1 MIQDESLQGSWAGLD
16 SYLIDE
22 EFLYLEDDEADRI
35 YKELKKKKARSK
47 NMEEIQ
53 IKFAQRME
61 ELNELAKKD
70 TTQINQPD
78 EGNGLLAS
86 SETIKTYINNFN
98 HNDKLDFTQGLLNFA
113 NKIEK
118 KFLVEGLVMSLNILA
133 KQSSDIKVALL
144 DQFIPL
150 TQLIQEKC
158 SQEEQDAA
166 AKEIFRMLDELLYD
180 PKEVVKD
187 KAIRILLDI
196 RSVI

>member
-1 MIQDESLQGSWAGLD
+1 MIQDESIQGSWAGLD

-35 YKELKKKKARSK
+35 YKELKQRKFRSK
-47 NMEEIQ
+47 NMEDIQ
-53 IKFAQRME
+53 AKFKKRME
-61 ELNELAKKD
+61 DLEEAARKD
-70 TTQINQPD
+70 TTQISQRS

-86 SETIKTYINNFN
+86 SETIKQYIKNFN

-133 KQSSDIKVALL
+133 KESSDIKVALL

-150 TQLIQEKC
+150 I
-158 SQEEQDAA
+158 
-166 AKEIFRMLDELLYD
+166 
-180 PKEVVKD
+180 
-187 KAIRILLDI
+187 
-196 RSVI
+196 

>member
-70 TTQINQPD
+70 TT
-78 EGNGLLAS
+78 
-86 SETIKTYINNFN
+86 
-98 HNDKLDFTQGLLNFA
+98 
-113 NKIEK
+113 
-118 KFLVEGLVMSLNILA
+118 
-133 KQSSDIKVALL
+133 
-144 DQFIPL
+144 
-150 TQLIQEKC
+150 
-158 SQEEQDAA
+158 
-166 AKEIFRMLDELLYD
+166 
-180 PKEVVKD
+180 
-187 KAIRILLDI
+187 
-196 RSVI
+196 